1 MSSTSMCAARL
12 RFAAAI
18 NRADEE
24 ISLAEAA
31 LWLAAEEYPRMDVS
45 VYLERLHEFGELARR
60 NAANCR
66 GPRQTIAAI
75 NHVGF
80 EELGFHGNRDNY
92 YDPRNSYLNEVIDR
106 RTGIPITLTIVY
118 MDIARTAGL
127 ELKGVGLPAHFIAK
141 HVGESQEIYI
151 DPFNCGEVMGYA
163 GCEQLLNK
171 VTGGKAQLKP
181 EDLRAVTARQVLTRT
196 LSNLLGIYSKSDYRR
211 ALAVV
216 ERLLIVNPDSPSY
229 IRDRGLLLARLGETK
244 AARAE
249 LERYLELEPA
259 APDADLILYQLKAI
273 KQKQARWN

>member
-1 MSSTSMCAARL
+1 
-12 RFAAAI
+12 
-18 NRADEE
+18 
-24 ISLAEAA
+24 
-31 LWLAAEEYPRMDVS
+31 
-45 VYLERLHEFGELARR
+45 
-60 NAANCR
+60 
-66 GPRQTIAAI
+66 
-75 NHVGF
+75 
-80 EELGFHGNRDNY
+80 
-92 YDPRNSYLNEVIDR
+92 
-106 RTGIPITLTIVY
+106 
-118 MDIARTAGL
+118 
-127 ELKGVGLPAHFIAK
+127 VGLPAHFIAK

-171 VTGGKAQLKP
+171 VTGGKARLKP